1 MTKLIESELWTSIR
15 KDNNWIMVDPDISD
29 NTYKINTFDD
39 GNGRFKHYE
48 NNWKIYGTWK
58 GKCALVNV
66 NNSEI
71 RITSISQWKTTLIR

>member
-48 NNWKIYGTWK
+48 NNWKIYGT
-58 GKCALVNV
+58 
-66 NNSEI
+66 
-71 RITSISQWKTTLIR
+71 